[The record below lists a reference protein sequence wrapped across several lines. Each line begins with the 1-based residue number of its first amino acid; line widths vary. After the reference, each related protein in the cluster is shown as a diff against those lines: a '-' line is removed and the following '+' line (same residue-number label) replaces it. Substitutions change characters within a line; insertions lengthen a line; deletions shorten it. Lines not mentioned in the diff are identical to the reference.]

1 MVLYFGTTRWDGK
14 INLLSCFR
22 EVSEDLKPYLN
33 DYHINLFELA
43 FLDDETRSLFKSDFR
58 FVVDFL
64 HQVRVNKSYTP
75 PEGEVQY
82 VDELIKFLAA
92 FSHSRE
98 FLVAANRHYE
108 QGRPMAMTDLIG
120 NMLAD
125 SEQKGAFKSTVDCV
139 VNLVRSTKG
148 NTNLND
154 ALELLKVPTN
164 IRDAVAEQ
172 AKAILAE

>member
-1 MVLYFGTTRWDGK
+1 
-14 INLLSCFR
+14 
-22 EVSEDLKPYLN
+22 
-33 DYHINLFELA
+33 
-43 FLDDETRSLFKSDFR
+43 
-58 FVVDFL
+58 
-64 HQVRVNKSYTP
+64 
-75 PEGEVQY
+75 
-82 VDELIKFLAA
+82 
-92 FSHSRE
+92 
-98 FLVAANRHYE
+98 
-108 QGRPMAMTDLIG
+108 MTDLIG